1 MGCRKVRRDSNQQKI
16 AIAVGIA
23 LSAGM
28 FSIVPVAY
36 GAPVGGTVTTGGAS
50 IAYSDAANGGKDTS
64 ITSTTMNNVIDWQ
77 DFSVAKGEKVVFDG
91 GTKDPTQGAHNYM
104 NIVSGMNTSQID
116 GAIKGGNEVYIIN
129 PNGVIFGETASVDV
143 GSLYAST
150 RYVSSAAAVAAATAG
165 DMTTVLADTSAGV
178 ATDVVNLGTIN
189 ATNVVMEGQNV
200 RFVNDSTQTNDGGTN
215 VADYKTTGVK
225 ASSVV
230 LKADT
235 ADGGY
240 IHVGNANGS
249 NTGYT
254 GESLTDGND
263 FSPVYYKLIGNSN
276 WSEITSSGNFML
288 KEDITADN
296 FTQIADFSGK
306 FDGNFYEI
314 KGISGV
320 SGVFAKTTGTATN
333 KAEIYNLGVTEAT
346 ISADVDA
353 GAIVADATYTVL
365 KNVYNNGSSVS
376 GVNVGGLVGNAKGG
390 VEISNSYNTGNLGTT
405 SDAAGFIGI
414 VSSGTNSIED
424 SYSTGTA
431 RYGIS
436 FEISA
441 DATLN
446 VARVHTKGSSYFS
459 QTRGIANVTNLLM
472 QMNNGKFIIYPDKT
486 TAASDVDN
494 TAIATYQSDRIAW
507 GTAIS
512 NTGGVSIDTNR
523 YVLDSDGNPT
533 ETINTNY
540 GKVTRPTWRIYEGK
554 STPMLTSQFKGIKAT
569 VYDYGYFKANGTLD
583 SEAAKYNNGANGG
596 KDMPAYTGVENN
608 LPNGLVYNGEYLKIV
623 SNVTNED
630 GSVTTTAATSTDG
643 KLADVSLAFNTNGLS
658 TIDGSHILYDAA
670 GRKDAT
676 FTKEANSQTEGTQ
689 NVLALLYSDQT
700 GYDLVGNNIA
710 IAPRKVSVST
720 DDIGSVTIVKEYDGT
735 STANSAVTD
744 SLFSGDSST
753 VTGILDGDDASVSF
767 AGTATF
773 TNNGA
778 AAKAVGVYTYDTTQ
792 YNYTTDSSNPPP
804 AYVNLDGTI
813 TLTDT
818 TNNYL
823 LDGDGSLKGWAQGAI
838 TQKAITVSLNGGP
851 YTKTYDKNAI
861 AKGVAADDFNFATDA
876 IITTGEGSSEVSEDV
891 ALAFADKAYFVNAD
905 DNESSSAGDYTNR
918 VRFGG
923 LQLSGNDKGNYKLV
937 DSEGNVLYSYS
948 KLITTSTDLQGNV
961 TITQAESGVNTDN
974 GGALYASG
982 SIDKRNISSKNFEWY
997 TGTEDN
1003 KNWFGGDTSATRPY
1017 SGSAVYTEPVGF
1029 NVSNER
1035 SSDGNSGMLAGDS
1048 LTFAVQSA
1056 RFVTSDA
1063 WDSSGTEGTGTH
1075 LYNSTKNVADAQ
1087 GVVYTVSITG
1097 DAAGN
1102 YTLDGE
1108 SINTTTGG
1116 TNTVI
1121 GAGTITPRTLNLIV
1135 NANADMDKVYD
1146 GNAYVTGAT
1155 ENNPAYLTDAVLGGD
1170 TGFLKYQD
1178 TDADHHF
1185 LGDDANA
1192 KIKVVGTYQVT
1203 GNDYSEARNVNYD
1216 AANNTALAKD
1226 IVYEAA
1232 VMEGDAESSNY
1243 KFAIINTG
1251 NTVVEATNTDAT
1263 KADFKGTDA
1272 QGIIN
1277 QREIDKIVFA
1287 DVEKTYDGSSAVT
1300 NTTNN
1305 GDDVTF
1311 KTNDRITITGLQLD
1325 GDNALSA
1332 AGEAISDVFDVD
1344 ANGQI
1349 AAGTDNALISGV
1361 YGEGTD
1367 WQANEHASD
1376 NKVVHYTIS
1385 DDLWKN
1391 HNYKLTADAKF
1402 EGNGKI
1408 NKLAIAPDDIK
1419 LERNS
1424 TVITKVYNG
1433 DDDVATVA
1441 DTVGNVNRSVTD
1453 YLTQR
1458 QAYVSK
1464 DGHELDIAVSVD
1476 GANYETSHHTNDSGS
1491 TDLTV
1496 NYTVSLVNAT
1506 DYTIKDTNGDSVTQI
1521 TRDEDAN
1528 GHKIT
1533 GTISARPITVT
1544 TADIVNNNVE
1554 NGGLT
1559 KVYDATA
1566 NANGS
1571 GESLVSGINSQILS
1585 ADQTGGVANATTG
1598 TYNNKHANS
1607 NDTANLDA
1615 NGLKTVTYA
1624 LQLDHNDYGDY
1635 KFVDANG
1642 SDISQIE
1649 GKGTIKKRSLTLTTT
1664 VHPEKTYSNGS
1675 PEVETDDMPTADD
1688 INFGST
1694 ENNNVVA
1701 LDGFT
1706 ASALTGAYQI
1716 TGTEENAG
1724 DVNRAADRSVLDK
1737 NIIYSGVL
1745 AALGTENAG
1754 NYEVEDTFT
1763 GTGRIDPNTIN
1774 YLDFQFVLQDNI
1786 RQTYSGNNTVG
1797 EYGMEGD
1804 ALTNFQKGWID
1815 KDNSGI
1821 KIGNDLI
1828 TLANGAYGI
1837 SSIEYARFDNANAN
1851 TGKTVEY
1858 RIHVNPDSLQNYDY
1872 EKTYTDNNGTHTVE
1886 KDSIYLNAEKNN
1898 GIIEKRAVVASVT
1911 HDKLEKYYDGTE
1923 NIYNGDN
1930 AAYSGA
1936 ASGTELSGADAVTFA
1951 AVVADGTTT
1960 QTGLIDGTNEST
1972 GAYDGAGVGKNNKTI
1987 NYTAKVDDTHSGNY
2001 KFVDAAGNELTNGQG
2016 TALTTTQNTINPF
2029 GVVLTTA
2036 DTTKTYDGT
2045 KGVTA
2050 AKATAA
2056 LQLGNNYDNL
2066 QLTDVTDD
2074 TGVYDNPNVQNGA
2087 AHTVT
2092 YTGFAL
2098 NNDNYYLA
2106 KADGSAID
2114 TDSAGNN
2121 VITGKGYITKYTLT
2135 DLPTFTIHDVTKEYD
2150 TDALVKYNR
2159 SSNADDIKRNF
2170 ITATN
2175 LPGDIAYEVV
2185 KAEYTDSARGVGK
2198 TVNFTLQLSSD
2209 NYNFDSL
2216 VNEGLMNADGTFAES
2231 STGDITP
2238 RKVYVSLDTT
2248 PEIKK
2253 TYDGDAGV
2261 EQDVTNMIIVRDGDL
2276 LNDGTS
2282 LNRDASVIH
2291 AQYDTK
2297 DAGDDKTVTYQ
2308 VRLTGNGADNYEI
2321 HRLENLGNDTA
2332 DIVYSTLEGRGKIDK
2347 ATLTFNPDDHAF
2359 DRDYRKGDANVGLN
2373 AGSVVLTGVNGETVT
2388 LNDGA
2393 LNKVTAE
2400 FGKGTGANDF
2410 TADENVSW
2418 NGDNVVDKDI
2428 RFTGLDNALQYMVDN
2443 NVDTISKNYTID
2455 GTAYFAAAKAKGKI
2469 KPITITQ
2476 AATENWKAVTR
2487 EYNADTDL
2495 QEVYDYSGSTAEPLG
2510 INDILT
2516 FTLTHDGNTVTDSNG
2531 NALTVTYTA
2540 VGKYDD
2546 QNVGDNHTLNYHIN
2560 SVETKVKDAASNA
2573 NYILDDSVLTA
2584 LVNHDVDSGA
2594 ANNAGNAA
2602 VYSHITPRQLNA
2614 AVVKDSGNRKIYDGN
2629 DRADTSNFVVDADD
2643 QAILSKDGLLND
2655 VVITARYG
2663 DKHAS
2668 VNPREA
2674 DSNSKTITYTLAL
2687 NDNSGN
2693 YAIATPSAAAQG
2705 DIERRKVYVDGT
2717 NAVAAPKDYDGN
2729 TDLPSG
2735 TDYNAMGFGL
2745 RDADSTTGLVTGDSD
2760 LKLDA
2765 TQVEGHYVSPDVKR
2779 AADGSVIAQNINF
2792 SGFKL
2797 NDTDS
2802 TNDNSINDYVVI
2814 DAGGSGVIKPLPV
2827 SVSIAAAPYKV
2838 YDGTT
2843 TVKGTAAANAN
2854 LVPSGLLT
2862 GDSANILIGS
2872 ADYDDASAGT
2882 NKGYTYNITLGNGNY
2897 TLVQGSN
2904 APDITVTGNG
2914 LKGQI
2919 KASDGTID
2927 KRTIT
2932 PTVNGIMTKVYDG
2945 TTAGTENAAANIS
2958 LGNVLSGENV
2968 GLTAKA
2974 VYDNPNAGKSEDSDE
2989 LQNHRV
2995 TYTLNLSNPNYQLAD
3010 DTVTGTGTISR
3021 KGLNIVATPVSI
3033 NNGEAMPKF
3042 SGTVEGLVSG
3052 DENLTSSFVFD
3063 TLPTVTN
3070 VSVGSNPVYG
3080 WYRNSY
3086 DDGNLGLNYTYQQD
3100 PANAAA
3106 FTVNY
3111 VDSGRNNPD
3120 TKITPTNNIYQQ
3132 ISKDKGSG
3140 FGDNA
3145 AAALE
3150 YVDKNGQVIARE
3162 TIDSGEIHDG
3172 SVSLGNADDMT
3183 SQDTSLA
3190 NIGIVGGD
3198 IVNVDGADA
3207 ANMANIEVTDNGT
3220 TVNLE
3225 ITSLSSGES
3234 GDKQAVAEI
3243 TSVPAAADNSSAQIQ
3258 NLDDRQDILEQITNK
3273 EEEQEKEGEIAI
3285 ESKSSQNDDEIELT
3299 VEGNGVNVA

>member
-1 MGCRKVRRDSNQQKI
+1 MEKKNTKAKLTAQISL
-16 AIAVGIA
+16 A
-23 LSAGM
+23 LMAGM
-28 FSIVPVAY
+28 FSMVPVVY
-36 GAPVGGTVTTGGAS
+36 GAPVVDKTRTNTANVSSAGFVTDVKGTQQ
-50 IAYSDAANGGKDTS
+50 
-64 ITSTTMNNVIDWQ
+64 NNVVHWQ
-77 DFSVAKGEKVVFDG
+77 DFSVAKGETVQFVADNSN
-91 GTKDPTQGAHNYM
+91 DPNNPVLDTTRNYL
-104 NIVSGMNTSQID
+104 NLVTGENVSRID
-116 GAIKGGNEVYIIN
+116 GTIQGGNDIYIIN
-129 PNGVIFGETASVDV
+129 QNGVIFGKSASVDV
-143 GSLYAST
+143 GSLYVST
-150 RYVSSAAAVAAATAG
+150 TSAIDSAKIDAFTTSGTNPLTDTAASAAA
-165 DMTTVLADTSAGV
+165 DI
-178 ATDVVNLGTIN
+178 VNMGK
-189 ATNVVMEGQNV
+189 V
-200 RFVNDSTQTNDGGTN
+200 
-215 VADYKTTGVK
+215 
-225 ASSVV
+225 
-230 LKADT
+230 T
-235 ADGGY
+235 ADSVYVEGGN
-240 IHVGNANGS
+240 IKFM
-249 NTGYT
+249 NT
-254 GESLTDGND
+254 
-263 FSPVYYKLIGNSN
+263 
-276 WSEITSSGNFML
+276 
-288 KEDITADN
+288 EDITASQVTANAQGTVRFDHKSGVDTSN
-296 FTQIADFSGK
+296 FVVNTGTRDDYTLITTKDELQNINTNATTLSGHYALGNDITSVGTFVPIGTSGQPFTGA
-306 FDGNFYEI
+306 FDGNYY
-314 KGISGV
+314 KV
-320 SGVFAKTTGTATN
+320 SGININANAITGYDYAGLFGYVAGTDTQKVEISNLGLTDVQVKGLKAAGGLAGHIEYTDIENVFVSGTSKLGHYGANFESVGGLIGEVGTGGDINSVYVTGAELYPKDNANYKIGGLVGKTTGTVNVNNSYTTNITFDETSSFGGIVGYASDATN
-333 KAEIYNLGVTEAT
+333 
-346 ISADVDA
+346 IS
-353 GAIVADATYTVL
+353 
-365 KNVYNNGSSVS
+365 NVY
-376 GVNVGGLVGNAKGG
+376 
-390 VEISNSYNTGNLGTT
+390 TT
-405 SDAAGFIGI
+405 SSKIVNSGGSQSNTYIVEDNQINGGTHNTVGTDAKA
-414 VSSGTNSIED
+414 
-424 SYSTGTA
+424 
-431 RYGIS
+431 
-436 FEISA
+436 
-441 DATLN
+441 
-446 VARVHTKGSSYFS
+446 
-459 QTRGIANVTNLLM
+459 
-472 QMNNGKFIIYPDKT
+472 
-486 TAASDVDN
+486 AASYAFLGDS
-494 TAIATYQSDRIAW
+494 T
-507 GTAIS
+507 S
-512 NTGGVSIDTNR
+512 ND
-523 YVLDSDGNPT
+523 
-533 ETINTNY
+533 
-540 GKVTRPTWRIYEGK
+540 TWRIYEGESLPLLRSFLRANGTASVNYTYTRDGENTTHNSADDTVWTYNGK
-554 STPMLTSQFKGIKAT
+554 TTTINATSSVNGTVSKDIRNKGTYNLFTSNQEGYDYVGNAIIVKPYQIKTGIKQDTEIKKVYDGTADATSALTNLFQGTSGGIFEEDVNSTTNPITMTFEATNEPKFTKDGSESPNAGVGKTVTVTGTVKLTGDTYGNYELVDINNENNVGVVTDNVNSISFTGTSNNGVIEQRELRIELATPTGINREYNGKET
-569 VYDYGYFKANGTLD
+569 VYDEAQTATANYTPEKQIQLAATQGTNGGLANGETLD
-583 SEAAKYNNGANGG
+583 
-596 KDMPAYTGVENN
+596 N
-608 LPNGLVYNGEYLKIV
+608 L
-623 SNVTNED
+623 
-630 GSVTTTAATSTDG
+630 
-643 KLADVSLAFNTNGLS
+643 GLS
-658 TIDGSHILYDAA
+658 YDTNAYYVDWDADNATYSRTKNAGSHA
-670 GRKDAT
+670 
-676 FTKEANSQTEGTQ
+676 
-689 NVLALLYSDQT
+689 V
-700 GYDLVGNNIA
+700 
-710 IAPRKVSVST
+710 
-720 DDIGSVTIVKEYDGT
+720 EYGKIKL
-735 STANSAVTD
+735 NSA
-744 SLFSGDSST
+744 
-753 VTGILDGDDASVSF
+753 
-767 AGTATF
+767 
-773 TNNGA
+773 
-778 AAKAVGVYTYDTTQ
+778 
-792 YNYTTDSSNPPP
+792 
-804 AYVNLDGTI
+804 
-813 TLTDT
+813 
-818 TNNYL
+818 
-823 LDGDGSLKGWAQGAI
+823 
-838 TQKAITVSLNGGP
+838 
-851 YTKTYDKNAI
+851 
-861 AKGVAADDFNFATDA
+861 
-876 IITTGEGSSEVSEDV
+876 
-891 ALAFADKAYFVNAD
+891 
-905 DNESSSAGDYTNR
+905 
-918 VRFGG
+918 
-923 LQLSGNDKGNYKLV
+923 NYKLV
-937 DSEGNVLYSYS
+937 DATDTSKVIYSAA
-948 KLITTSTDLQGNV
+948 V
-961 TITQAESGVNTDN
+961 TGLDGTGVNTTN
-974 GGALYASG
+974 GGALYGSG
-982 SIDKRNISSKNFEWY
+982 TINKKSLSSKDFSWY
-997 TGTEDN
+997 KDGIAQTATKEYDGSTG
-1003 KNWFGGDTSATRPY
+1003 
-1017 SGSAVYTEPVGF
+1017 YTAPVG
-1029 NVSNER
+1029 NVVKNVA
-1035 SSDGNSGMLAGDS
+1035 LAALPASED
-1048 LTFAVQSA
+1048 LTFTVQSA
-1056 RFVTSDA
+1056 DFVTSSEGALDA
-1063 WDSSGTEGTGTH
+1063 NNHRTAAT
-1075 LYNSTKNVADAQ
+1075 TKNAGTAQ
-1087 GVVYTVSITG
+1087 GVLYTVSITG
-1097 DAAGN
+1097 DDAVN
-1102 YTLDGE
+1102 YTLDGAV
-1108 SINTTTGG
+1108 INTTG

-1155 ENNPAYLTDAVLGGD
+1155 ENNPAYLTDAVLSGA

-1185 LGDDANA
+1185 LSNDTNA
-1192 KIKVVGTYQVT
+1192 QIKVIGKYQAT
-1203 GNDYSEARNVNYD
+1203 GNDYGEAKNVNYD

-1232 VMEGDAESSNY
+1232 VMEGNAESSNY

-1305 GDDVTF
+1305 GNDVTF
-1311 KTNDRITITGLQLD
+1311 KTNDRITIKDLQLN
-1325 GDNALSA
+1325 GASALSA
-1332 AGEAISDVFDVD
+1332 AGETVGDVLDVD

-1349 AAGTDNALISGV
+1349 AEGTSGALISGV
-1361 YGEGTD
+1361 YGEGEGTA
-1367 WQANEHASD
+1367 WQANEHAGD
-1376 NKVVHYTIS
+1376 KVVHYTIS
-1385 DDLWKN
+1385 DGLWKN

-1402 EGNGKI
+1402 EGNGTI

-1419 LERNS
+1419 LERNN

-1433 DDDVATVA
+1433 DTDVATVA
-1441 DTVGNVNRSVTD
+1441 DNVGNVNRSVTD
-1453 YLTQR
+1453 YLTER

-1464 DGHELDIAVSVD
+1464 DGHELDIAVQVD
-1476 GANYETSHHTNDSGS
+1476 GANYETSHHKNVSGS

-1496 NYTVSLVNAT
+1496 NYTVSLVNAA
-1506 DYTIKDTNGDSVTQI
+1506 DYTIKDTDGHSVTQI

-1528 GHKIT
+1528 GDKIT

-1544 TADIVNNNVE
+1544 TADIVHNDAAS
-1554 NGGLT
+1554 GGLT

-1566 NANGS
+1566 NVNGS

-1585 ADQTGGVANATTG
+1585 ADQTDGVANATTG
-1598 TYNNKHANS
+1598 AYNNKHVNS

-1624 LQLDHNDYGDY
+1624 LQLANDNYGDY

-1642 SDISQIE
+1642 GDITQIE
-1649 GKGTIKKRSLTLTTT
+1649 GKGTITKRSLTLTTT
-1664 VHPEKTYSNGS
+1664 AHPVKTYTDGS
-1675 PEVETDDMPTADD
+1675 AAVETSDMPTRAD

-1694 ENNNVVA
+1694 ENNDVVA
-1701 LDGFT
+1701 SDGFT

-1724 DVNRAADRSVLDK
+1724 DVNRAADRTVLDK

-1745 AALGTENAG
+1745 AALGTTNAG
-1754 NYEVEDTFT
+1754 NYDVADTFT

-1786 RQTYSGNNTVG
+1786 RQTYSGNDTVG

-1821 KIGNDLI
+1821 KIGNDLFK
-1828 TLANGAYGI
+1828 LADGAYGI
-1837 SSIEYARFDNANAN
+1837 SRIESARFNDANAG
-1851 TGKTVEY
+1851 TGKTVTY
-1858 RIHVNPDSLQNYDY
+1858 RIHVDPDTLQNYDY
-1872 EKTYTDNNGTHTVE
+1872 IETYTDNTGTHTVA
-1886 KDSIYLNAEKNN
+1886 KDSIYLDAVNN
-1898 GIIEKRAVVASVT
+1898 TGIIDKRAVVASVT
-1911 HDKLEKYYDGTE
+1911 HDTLEKYYDGTE
-1923 NIYNGDN
+1923 KIYNGDN

-1951 AVVADGTTT
+1951 DVVADGTTT
-1960 QTGLIDGTNEST
+1960 QTGLLDGTNVST
-1972 GAYDGAGVGKNNKTI
+1972 GAYDGTGVGTNNKTI
-1987 NYTAKVDDTHSGNY
+1987 NYTAKVDAAHSGNY

-2029 GVVLTTA
+2029 GVVLTTG

-2050 AKATAA
+2050 AKSTAA

-2066 QLTDVTDD
+2066 QLTNVTDN

-2106 KADGSAID
+2106 KADGSAMD

-2135 DLPTFTIHDVTKEYD
+2135 ALPTFTIHDVTKEYD

-2159 SSNADDIKRNF
+2159 SSDADAIKRNF

-2175 LPGDIAYEVV
+2175 LPGDIAYELV

-2216 VNEGLMNADGTFAES
+2216 VNAGLMNADGTFAES
-2231 STGDITP
+2231 GTGDITP

-2276 LNDGTS
+2276 LNDGTR
-2282 LNRDASVIH
+2282 LNRNASVIN
-2291 AQYDTK
+2291 AQYEDK
-2297 DAGDDKTVTYQ
+2297 DAGDNKKVIYQ
-2308 VRLTGNGADNYEI
+2308 VQLTGNGADNYEI
-2321 HRLENLGNDTA
+2321 HRLENLGTNA
-2332 DIVYSTLEGRGKIDK
+2332 DSVYNTLEGTGKIDK

-2359 DRDYRKGDANVGLN
+2359 DRDYRKDDANVGLN

-2495 QEVYDYSGSTAEPLG
+2495 QEVYDYSGATAEPLG

-2540 VGKYDD
+2540 AGQYDN

-2560 SVETKVKDAASNA
+2560 SVETKVKDAAGNA

-2668 VNPREA
+2668 VNPGEA

-2745 RDADSTTGLVTGDSD
+2745 RDADSTTGLVSGDSD

-2792 SGFKL
+2792 TGFTL
-2797 NDTDS
+2797 NDTD
-2802 TNDNSINDYVVI
+2802 TGNDNSINDYVVI
-2814 DAGGSGVIKPLPV
+2814 DADGSGVIKPLPV
-2827 SVSIAAAPYKV
+2827 TVGIVAAPTKT

-2843 TVKGTAAANAN
+2843 AIAAANN
-2854 LVPSGLLT
+2854 NVVVTGGLLT
-2862 GDSANILIGS
+2862 GDSANILIHSGS
-2872 ADYDDASAGT
+2872 YDDANAGT
-2882 NKGYTYNITLGNGNY
+2882 NKGYTYNITLDNGNY
-2897 TLVQGSN
+2897 TLAQGTD
-2904 APDITVTGNG
+2904 APTIEVSGNG
-2914 LKGQI
+2914 LKG
-2919 KASDGTID
+2919 KVTASDGTID

-2958 LGNVLSGENV
+2958 LGNVVSGDNV

-2974 VYDNPNAGKSEDSDE
+2974 VYDSSQAGKSEDGDE

-2995 TYTLNLSNPNYQLAD
+2995 TYTLNLSNPNYQLAE
-3010 DTVTGTGTISR
+3010 DTVTGTGTITR
-3021 KGLNIVATPVSI
+3021 KGLTIVASPAAIRS
-3033 NNGEAMPKF
+3033 GEAMPVF
-3042 SGTVEGLVSG
+3042 SGTVEGLAAG
-3052 DENLTSSFVFD
+3052 DERLASGFTFD

-3070 VSVGSNPVYG
+3070 TSIGNNPVFG
-3080 WYRNSY
+3080 WYRNQTE
-3086 DDGNLGLNYTYQQD
+3086 GNFGLNYTFSQD
-3100 PANAAA
+3100 AGNTTA
-3106 FTVNY
+3106 FTVEANNFM
-3111 VDSGRNNPD
+3111 DNPD
-3120 TKITPTNNIYQQ
+3120 TRITPNNNIYHQ
-3132 ISKDKGSG
+3132 ISHDMSSG
-3140 FGDNA
+3140 FGDTGA
-3145 AAALE
+3145 AAIE
-3150 YVDKNGQVIARE
+3150 YQDKGGNVIATE
-3162 TIDSGEIHDG
+3162 TIDSGEIHDSG
-3172 SVSLGNADDMT
+3172 IAGGREIT
-3183 SQDTSLA
+3183 GIDTESTTLA

-3198 IVNVDGADA
+3198 IVNLEGADA
-3207 ANMANIEVTDNGT
+3207 ASMANIEVDGDGSI
-3220 TVNLE
+3220 VNLQVFDL
-3225 ITSLSSGES
+3225 TGADRSGSDNSTVQIAGNDSTNLTADEDS
-3234 GDKQAVAEI
+3234 QTGIAEI
-3243 TSVPAAADNSSAQIQ
+3243 TNMDTAGTSSIQIVDESG
-3258 NLDDRQDILEQITNK
+3258 NVLEEREDK
-3273 EEEQEKEGEIAI
+3273 AEKQEKEGEIAI
-3285 ESKSSQNDDEIELT
+3285 ESPGSQNDDEIELT
-3299 VEGNGVNVA
+3299 VEGEGVNVA